1 MSMRADT
8 APAVRPSDVLGV
20 LKGLLELTKPGVTR
34 LVIVTT
40 ACGAFIAPGE
50 ARWLPVLVAT
60 LGTAVV
66 VAAAN
71 VLNMYLERDVDQRM
85 ERTRS
90 RPLPSGRVAPEV
102 ALWFGVVL
110 ALAGITA
117 LTFLSN
123 PATGLVASV
132 AFVSYVMLYTPL
144 KRVTPFALHVGAV
157 PGALPPV
164 IGWAAMTG
172 SVNVQALALFGIL
185 FVWQLPH
192 FAAITIFRRDEYERA
207 GLQVLAVARGTQ
219 SAKRFIVQY
228 STLMLLV
235 SLVPVAVGLTGLVYL
250 AIASACGAAFLG
262 WGIYGLVRSDAG
274 DRWAKSLFFASMPYL
289 VVLFTALV
297 VTAG

>member
-8 APAVRPSDVLGV
+8 APAVRPSDALGV

-50 ARWLPVLVAT
+50 ASWLPVLVAT

-85 ERTRS
+85 ERTRT

-192 FAAITIFRRDEYERA
+192 FAAITIFRKDEYERA

-250 AIASACGAAFLG
+250 SIASACGAAFLG
-262 WGIYGLVRSDAG
+262 WGVYGLVRRDAG